1 MKYYLIVGEASGDLH
16 ASRLMHSLKN
26 IDEFAEFRFFGGD
39 LMAAEGGTRVKHYK
53 ELAYMG
59 FVPVLLHLLTIF
71 ANMKKCKEDIVKWRP
86 DVVILVDYP
95 GFNLNI
101 AKFLKKKTNIP
112 AYYYISP
119 KIWAWKEWRIRSIKR
134 DIAELFSILP
144 FEVPFFEKKHRYTI
158 HYVGNPT
165 AEEVNGFRASYQQ
178 TTLEF
183 CEENNLDKHRP
194 IIALLAGSRL
204 QEIKDN
210 LPAMIEVAERFED
223 YQMVL
228 AGAPSIEDA
237 YYEKF
242 LKGTP
247 VKMVRNKT
255 YPLLTHATAALVTSG
270 TATLETALFEVP
282 QVVCYETPLPRL
294 VRFAFKHVMSCKY
307 ISLVNLIAD
316 KEVVQEMF
324 ADRFK
329 VDAIADQLYQILPG
343 KEGRERMLAEYRE
356 VRERLGNQVAPD
368 EAAAIMYD
376 LLVKRREML
385 LKLARERAEAEAK
398 AAAEAAER
406 ARLKALSEAEAAKKK
421 AELEAETARI
431 KAEQEAEISRR
442 RAEQEAEMARR
453 RAEEAR
459 RLAEEEA
466 ERARQAEE
474 QLNQSQQEELK

>member
-16 ASRLMHSLKN
+16 ASRLMRSLKKV
-26 IDEFAEFRFFGGD
+26 DEFAEFRFFGGD

-59 FVPVLLHLLTIF
+59 FVPVLLHLGTIF
-71 ANMKKCKEDIVKWRP
+71 SNMKMCKDDIVKWKP

-101 AKFLKKKTNIP
+101 AKFLKKKTNVP

-119 KIWAWKEWRIRSIKR
+119 KIWAWKEWRIRSIRR
-134 DIAELFSILP
+134 DIAEMFSILP
-144 FEVPFFEKKHRYTI
+144 FEVPFYEKKHHYPI

-165 AEEVNGFRASYQQ
+165 AQEVNEFRAGYQQ
-178 TTLEF
+178 PFEEF
-183 CEENNLDKHRP
+183 CTENQLDIHRP
-194 IIALLAGSRL
+194 ILALLAGSRL

-223 YQMVL
+223 FQMVL
-228 AGAPSIEDA
+228 AGAPSIEDK
-237 YYEKF
+237 YYEQF
-242 LKGTP
+242 VKGTP

-255 YPLLTHATAALVTSG
+255 NQLLSHSTAALVTSG
-270 TATLETALFEVP
+270 TATLETALFNVP

-294 VRFAFKHVMSCKY
+294 VRFAFDHIMSCKY

-329 VDAIADQLYQILPG
+329 VDAIADQLYQLLPG
-343 KEGRERMLAEYRE
+343 KEGRERMLAEYQV
-356 VRERLGNQVAPD
+356 VRERLGNQMAPD
-368 EAAAIMYD
+368 EAATIMHG
-376 LLVKRREML
+376 LLVKRRERL
-385 LKLARERAEAEAK
+385 LRLAKERAEAEA
-398 AAAEAAER
+398 AAEAAR
-406 ARLKALSEAEAAKKK
+406 KK
-421 AELEAETARI
+421 AEEA
-431 KAEQEAEISRR
+431 K
-442 RAEQEAEMARR
+442 
-453 RAEEAR
+453 

-466 ERARQAEE
+466 KRAKQAAE
-474 QLNQSQQEELK
+474 QLSQTQKEEME

>member
-16 ASRLMHSLKN
+16 ASRLMRSLKKV
-26 IDEFAEFRFFGGD
+26 DEFAEFRFFGGD

-59 FVPVLLHLLTIF
+59 FVPVLLHLGTIF
-71 ANMKKCKEDIVKWRP
+71 SNMKMCKDDIVKWKP

-119 KIWAWKEWRIRSIKR
+119 KIWAWKEWRIRSIRR
-134 DIAELFSILP
+134 DIAEMFSILP
-144 FEVPFFEKKHRYTI
+144 FEVPFYEKKHHYPI

-165 AEEVNGFRASYQQ
+165 AQEVNEFRAGYQQ
-178 TTLEF
+178 PFEEF
-183 CEENNLDKHRP
+183 CTENQLDIHRP
-194 IIALLAGSRL
+194 ILALLAGSRL

-223 YQMVL
+223 FQMVL
-228 AGAPSIEDA
+228 AGAPSIEDK
-237 YYEKF
+237 YYEQF
-242 LKGTP
+242 VKGTP

-255 YPLLTHATAALVTSG
+255 YQLLSHSTAALVTSG
-270 TATLETALFEVP
+270 TATLETALFNVP

-294 VRFAFKHVMSCKY
+294 VRFAFDHIMSCKY

-329 VDAIADQLYQILPG
+329 VDAIADQLYQLLPG
-343 KEGRERMLAEYRE
+343 KEGRERMLAEYQV
-356 VRERLGNQVAPD
+356 VRERLGNQMAPD
-368 EAAAIMYD
+368 EAATIMQG
-376 LLVKRREML
+376 LLVKRRERL
-385 LKLARERAEAEAK
+385 LRLAKERAEAEA
-398 AAAEAAER
+398 AAEAAR
-406 ARLKALSEAEAAKKK
+406 KK
-421 AELEAETARI
+421 AEEA
-431 KAEQEAEISRR
+431 K
-442 RAEQEAEMARR
+442 
-453 RAEEAR
+453 

-466 ERARQAEE
+466 KRAKQAAE
-474 QLNQSQQEELK
+474 QLSQTQKEEMEKLIENKKSKLEQI

>member
-16 ASRLMHSLKN
+16 ASRLMRSLKKV
-26 IDEFAEFRFFGGD
+26 DEFAEFRFFGGD

-59 FVPVLLHLLTIF
+59 FVPVLLHLGTIF
-71 ANMKKCKEDIVKWRP
+71 SNMKMCKDDIVKWKP

-119 KIWAWKEWRIRSIKR
+119 KIWAWKEWRIRSIRR
-134 DIAELFSILP
+134 DIAEMFSILP
-144 FEVPFFEKKHRYTI
+144 FEVPFYEKKHHYPI

-165 AEEVNGFRASYQQ
+165 AQEVNEFRAGYQQ
-178 TTLEF
+178 PFEEF
-183 CEENNLDKHRP
+183 CTENQLDIHRP
-194 IIALLAGSRL
+194 ILALLAGSRL

-223 YQMVL
+223 FQMVL
-228 AGAPSIEDA
+228 AGAPSIEDK
-237 YYEKF
+237 YYEQF
-242 LKGTP
+242 VKGTP

-255 YPLLTHATAALVTSG
+255 YQLLSHSTAALVTSG
-270 TATLETALFEVP
+270 TATLETALFNVP

-294 VRFAFKHVMSCKY
+294 VRFAFDHIMSCKY

-329 VDAIADQLYQILPG
+329 VDAIADQLYQLLPG
-343 KEGRERMLAEYRE
+343 KEGRERMLAEYQV
-356 VRERLGNQVAPD
+356 VRERLGNQMAPD
-368 EAAAIMYD
+368 EAATIMHG
-376 LLVKRREML
+376 LLVKRRERL
-385 LKLARERAEAEAK
+385 LRLDKERAEAEA
-398 AAAEAAER
+398 AAEAAR
-406 ARLKALSEAEAAKKK
+406 KK
-421 AELEAETARI
+421 AEEA
-431 KAEQEAEISRR
+431 K
-442 RAEQEAEMARR
+442 
-453 RAEEAR
+453 

-466 ERARQAEE
+466 KRAKQAAE
-474 QLNQSQQEELK
+474 QLSQTQKKEME